1 MKNSTQYDYSPR
13 AMPRRQW
20 LKSAGAGGLIAGI
33 LPGLVDAASDNTD
46 SRYGIEGYKAP
57 ELQLSDWTDKDGK
70 PTNFSIA
77 ESTGKW
83 VFLKCFQ
90 YWCPGCHSSGFPTLQ
105 AVQNEFGNH
114 PKVAIAAVQTVF
126 EGFTSNTQERVE
138 QMRER
143 YGLTVPMAHD
153 PGVPDISAPF
163 VMRHYRTGGTPW
175 LILID
180 PNGTVVFNNFHVN
193 QTKLIEFLAEQ
204 VA

>member
-1 MKNSTQYDYSPR
+1 MNNTTDYDYSPR
-13 AMPRRQW
+13 PVPRRQW
-20 LKSAGAGGLIAGI
+20 LKTAGASGLAATI
-33 LPGLVDAASDNTD
+33 PGLALAEGSSSE

-57 ELQLSDWTDKDGK
+57 ELELSGWTDQDGR
-70 PTNFSIA
+70 PTEFSIA
-77 ESTGKW
+77 QSKGKW

-105 AVQNEFGNH
+105 AVQNEFGEH
-114 PKVAIAAVQTVF
+114 PNVAIAAVQTVF
-126 EGFTSNTQERVE
+126 EGFTTNTAERVE

-143 YGLTVPMAHD
+143 YALSVPMAHD

-180 PNGTVVFNNFHVN
+180 PSGTVVYNNFHVN
-193 QTKLIEFLAEQ
+193 QVKLIEFLAEQ

>member
-1 MKNSTQYDYSPR
+1 MKNTTDCEYSPKP
-13 AMPRRQW
+13 MPRRQW
-20 LKSAGAGGLIAGI
+20 LKTAGAGGLIATI
-33 LPGLVDAASDNTD
+33 PGLAGAQSSSTD

-57 ELQLSDWTDKDGK
+57 ELELSGWTDRDGK
-70 PTNFSIA
+70 PTEFSI
-77 ESTGKW
+77 SDSKGKW

-105 AVQNEFGNH
+105 AVQNEFGDN

-126 EGFTSNTQERVE
+126 EGFTTNTEDRVE
-138 QMRER
+138 QMRDR
-143 YGLTVPMAHD
+143 YALTVPMAHD

-163 VMRHYRTGGTPW
+163 VMRNYRTGGTPW

-180 PNGTVVFNNFHVN
+180 PTGTVVFNSFHVD
-193 QTKLIEFLAEQ
+193 QTKLIKFLAEQ